1 MLGCTPHGS
10 AIEPPQVKV
19 ASVVPSPKPT
29 KAPPHAP
36 DAFEALLSGT
46 CEPDDASVW
55 SLIGS
60 SALQKLQAVAND
72 PAAPME
78 KRTRA
83 VAAMAWVPD
92 QAAVSLLRAMVFI
105 PDGGAGEASGLRA
118 EAALALIR
126 RLGPGGVMELQ
137 SLLADQD
144 PLVREAAARGLG
156 IVGGADAQSALEARI
171 EQEPSPAVRERIQQ
185 SLTQLQP

>member
-10 AIEPPQVKV
+10 GIEQPQVKV
-19 ASVVPSPKPT
+19 ASVVPTPNPT
-29 KAPPHAP
+29 EAPPAP

-46 CEPDDASVW
+46 CAPDDASIW
-55 SLIGS
+55 SLIGP

-72 PAAPME
+72 PAVPME
-78 KRTRA
+78 RRTRA

-92 QAAVSLLRAMVFI
+92 KAAVSLLRAMVFV
-105 PDGGAGEASGLRA
+105 PDGGPGEASGLRA
-118 EAALALIR
+118 EATLALIR